1 MPCMYNGKPVK
12 GAKGACPAGS
22 TWVEDGQS
30 APATSNN
37 QLFRDSKIFG
47 NWFDP
52 ENYTRFKPT
61 GKVSQMLEDG
71 AITNWADNLQ
81 GYIDD
86 SPRLS
91 KIDKG
96 MNDFFASM
104 GMEAYNKTDKTP
116 EKANFVSANEQR
128 RQTFDHKIPKQLSKW
143 EQLSANFK
151 DPKWWAKS
159 ISGLPHDTRLHRL
172 GMLMDYYGR
181 TPKGRAA
188 VDMPAEVW
196 AKNEQDA
203 LANRAAAEAA
213 KAKKGDEVYGKKSI
227 EDLATDLLP
236 DVKEMFGDR
245 MFTFSSNPNA
255 SDDEMMKSLA
265 EQVAT
270 NIKAISNAYPEM
282 TPGEVRELALQ
293 QLMKDRKL
301 EDLR

>member
-1 MPCMYNGKPVK
+1 MPCMYNGQPVK
-12 GAKGACPAGS
+12 GVKGACPAGS
-22 TWVEDGQS
+22 TWVEDSQS
-30 APATSNN
+30 TPATSDN
-37 QLFRDSKIFG
+37 QLFRDSRIFG

-52 ENYTRFKPT
+52 ANYTKFKPT
-61 GKVSQMLEDG
+61 GKVTERMDKFFQDMGFNPPGWKPVSEYKEESVKR
-71 AITNWADNLQ
+71 AEAKKAD
-81 GYIDD
+81 
-86 SPRLS
+86 
-91 KIDKG
+91 
-96 MNDFFASM
+96 
-104 GMEAYNKTDKTP
+104 
-116 EKANFVSANEQR
+116 FVSPNEQR
-128 RQTFDHKIPKQLSKW
+128 RQTFDAKMPKQPPSKW
-143 EQLSANFK
+143 EQLSSNFK
-151 DPKWWAKS
+151 DPEWWMKS
-159 ISGLPHDTRLHRL
+159 MSGLPHDTRLHRL

-227 EDLATDLLP
+227 EDLATDLMP

-245 MFTFSSNPNA
+245 LFTLSSNPDAN
-255 SDDEMMKSLA
+255 DEEAMRSLA

-270 NIKAISNAYPEM
+270 NIKAISNAYPEL
-282 TPGEVRELALQ
+282 TPGEVRKLALE

>member
-1 MPCMYNGKPVK
+1 
-12 GAKGACPAGS
+12 
-22 TWVEDGQS
+22 
-30 APATSNN
+30 
-37 QLFRDSKIFG
+37 
-47 NWFDP
+47 
-52 ENYTRFKPT
+52 
-61 GKVSQMLEDG
+61 
-71 AITNWADNLQ
+71 
-81 GYIDD
+81 
-86 SPRLS
+86 
-91 KIDKG
+91 
-96 MNDFFASM
+96 
-104 GMEAYNKTDKTP
+104 
-116 EKANFVSANEQR
+116 
-128 RQTFDHKIPKQLSKW
+128 
-143 EQLSANFK
+143 
-151 DPKWWAKS
+151 
-159 ISGLPHDTRLHRL
+159 
-172 GMLMDYYGR
+172 MLMDYYGR

-196 AKNEQDA
+196 AKNEQDV